1 MAWNGVHRA
10 FVVEQFIRSGDSV
23 IATQRAFR
31 NQFDVG
37 RHGAVPDGRTIR
49 RWVLHFRETGSAL
62 KRKST
67 GRPRTVRT
75 PENVNA
81 VRVSVQQSPRRSARR
96 HAAALGISDRS
107 VRRILHKSLEMYPY
121 KMMLVQE
128 LNERDF
134 QTRTNACRDILQ
146 NIPRGAV
153 FMSSDEAHF
162 HLSGSVNKQ
171 NFRFWSATNPQELHE
186 RPLHSPKVT
195 VWCAISE
202 LGVWG
207 PYFFEEDGLTVT
219 VNGDRYLDML
229 NNFLRPQL
237 NNLND
242 NQRENLWFQQDG
254 ATSHTT
260 RRALNLLQEMFPN
273 KVVSLRGDIGWPPR
287 SPDLSPCDYFLWGYL
302 KSRVF
307 THRPRTLEEL
317 RAAIR
322 QEIAAIPQDMIR
334 RVMTRFR
341 ENLQQCINNNGR
353 HLRDIIFKQ

>member
-1 MAWNGVHRA
+1 
-10 FVVEQFIRSGDSV
+10 
-23 IATQRAFR
+23 
-31 NQFDVG
+31 
-37 RHGAVPDGRTIR
+37 
-49 RWVLHFRETGSAL
+49 
-62 KRKST
+62 
-67 GRPRTVRT
+67 
-75 PENVNA
+75 
-81 VRVSVQQSPRRSARR
+81 
-96 HAAALGISDRS
+96 
-107 VRRILHKSLEMYPY
+107 
-121 KMMLVQE
+121 
-128 LNERDF
+128 
-134 QTRTNACRDILQ
+134 
-146 NIPRGAV
+146 
-153 FMSSDEAHF
+153 
-162 HLSGSVNKQ
+162 
-171 NFRFWSATNPQELHE
+171 
-186 RPLHSPKVT
+186 
-195 VWCAISE
+195 
-202 LGVWG
+202 
-207 PYFFEEDGLTVT
+207 
-219 VNGDRYLDML
+219 ML

-334 RVMTRFR
+334 RVMARFR